1 MVIDDIDKVKELQKD
16 HGEWSECMSNVS
28 NLLPHSCH
36 IGAAHKSHWSHTHA
50 TFVPHTSFLFVCIFH
65 QMCTKVNYTYLEI
78 GRLNVR
84 SSI

>member
-28 NLLPHSCH
+28 NLLPHTSHIDATQMPRLCH
-36 IGAAHKSHWSHTHA
+36 TQV
-50 TFVPHTSFLFVCIFH
+50 FCLFVFFIK
-65 QMCTKVNYTYLEI
+65 MCTKVNYTYLEI

-84 SSI
+84 RSI